1 MHELSTE
8 RSVGTSPKAML
19 NEDSRALKFILKCG
33 EGNCQELVKVFW
45 GVSIYVAKG
54 TWENPEHIY
63 YSGKKLTS

>member
-1 MHELSTE
+1 MAMHELSTE

-45 GVSIYVAKG
+45 GVNVYVAKVCSLYG
-54 TWENPEHIY
+54 H
-63 YSGKKLTS
+63 SSDMF